1 MKYQELL
8 DLVRTRNK
16 VPTLV
21 SLGGREYKLAVDK
34 HGDVIDYY
42 CGGDALSENVSG
54 YYMQQQAE
62 LELTIV
68 KQII

>member
-8 DLVRTRNK
+8 DLVGKRNK
-16 VPTLV
+16 VPTSV
-21 SLGGREYKLAVDK
+21 ILGGREYKIAVDK

-42 CGGDALSENVSG
+42 CGGDALSEDVAKH
-54 YYMQQQAE
+54 YLQQQAE

-68 KQII
+68 KQVI

>member
-8 DLVRTRNK
+8 DLVGKRNN

-21 SLGGREYKLAVDK
+21 SLMGRQYKLAIDK

-42 CGGDALSENVSG
+42 CGGDALSEDVAKH
-54 YYMQQQAE
+54 YLQQQAQ
-62 LELTIV
+62 LELTVI
-68 KQII
+68 KQVI